1 MSGTWPAPSVVIRG
15 GTEPTVIETA
25 AVVAQAVALTARA
38 DLLAGAAV
46 GLRDARHGVEVTTAT
61 PTAFAGRLTPPH
73 LLGTA
78 PGGNLPPPLWSAE
91 VRAARAAVLD
101 ELDAA
106 ALLAEQRE
114 QGLRRL
120 AARLHQAVRVYDDAD
135 AAAAAAWSDTA
146 LVVAGRHYGLAGAGA
161 AGLGMIVAQGLA
173 GLAQSLLHGGPSL
186 GRLVTTGEAL
196 HPATVRALGRTI
208 GLLDP
213 DRPWYA
219 VPTVGNAA
227 AVLRASVQPLRQRFL
242 PDPEV
247 RRVDAAPYD
256 LPTPTDTRSA
266 LGAVAALG
274 STDSVLSVQRI
285 VKDDGTPTWV
295 VAIPGTQPGNLRT
308 VWNMT
313 SNYDLMSDDESQR
326 ARADSVRAVLDAMG
340 RSGIEPKDDVVLVG
354 HSQGGMVAATIAAA
368 TVGTYQVRHVV
379 TAGSPVGG
387 HGLPPGVRA
396 THLETSGEG
405 VSGLDGKPN
414 PATPERVTVTGT
426 VFAPGGGPPLD
437 VPHSVGYHQD
447 VLDAAVE
454 VGDRGLE
461 EHLADV
467 EHWLDG
473 EAEDPQVYEA
483 RLVPDPE
490 STFCIGELAVP
501 RPPWPPWPAPD
512 GVVTAPGPSLGS
524 PGPSLGTPGTS
535 GAAGGSGGTAG
546 SATTAGSGT
555 TGGPG
560 TPGGAG
566 TGGGDDDAR

>member
-1 MSGTWPAPSVVIRG
+1 VSGTWPAPSVVIRG

-25 AVVAQAVALTARA
+25 AVVAQAVALAGRA

-46 GLRDARHGVEVTTAT
+46 ALRDARHGVEVTTAT
-61 PTAFAGRLTPPH
+61 PTAFAGRLTPPD
-73 LLGTA
+73 LLRSASGW
-78 PGGNLPPPLWSAE
+78 NLPTTPFWSAE

-106 ALLAEQRE
+106 VLLAEQQER
-114 QGLRRL
+114 GLRRL

-135 AAAAAAWSDTA
+135 AAAAAGWSDTA
-146 LVVAGRHYGLAGAGA
+146 LVVAGRHYGLAGAGV

-173 GLAQSLLHGGPSL
+173 GLAQSLLHGGPAL

-208 GLLDP
+208 GMLDP

-227 AVLRASVQPLRQRFL
+227 AVLRASVQPLRDRFL

-285 VKDDGTPTWV
+285 VKDGGTPTWV

-340 RSGIEPKDDVVLVG
+340 QSGIEPKDDVVLVG

-387 HGLPPGVRA
+387 HDLPPGVRA

-473 EAEDPQVYEA
+473 EAEEPLVYEA

-490 STFCIGELAVP
+490 TTFCVGELAVP

-512 GVVTAPGPSLGS
+512 GVVTAPGPSLG
-524 PGPSLGTPGTS
+524 TPGTF
-535 GAAGGSGGTAG
+535 GTAGGSGTLGGT
-546 SATTAGSGT
+546 GT
-555 TGGPG
+555 L
-560 TPGGAG
+560 GGAG
-566 TGGGDDDAR
+566 TGGGEDDAR

>member
-1 MSGTWPAPSVVIRG
+1 MIRG
-15 GTEPTVIETA
+15 GTEPTVVETA
-25 AVVAQAVALTARA
+25 GVVAQAAVLAARA
-38 DLLAGAAV
+38 DLLAGAA
-46 GLRDARHGVEVTTAT
+46 GALRDARHAVELTTAT
-61 PTAFAGRLTPPH
+61 PTAFAGRLVPAEPLGAAAGANLTTTPF
-73 LLGTA
+73 
-78 PGGNLPPPLWSAE
+78 WSAE
-91 VRAARAAVLD
+91 VRGGGRAPPPPPPPPLLD
-101 ELDAA
+101 DLDAA
-106 ALLAEQRE
+106 ALLTGQEELRLRGLAE
-114 QGLRRL
+114 
-120 AARLHQAVRVYDDAD
+120 RLHQAVRVYDDAD
-135 AAAAAAWSDTA
+135 AAAAAGWSDTA

-173 GLAQSLLHGGPSL
+173 GLAQSLLHGGPAL

-208 GLLDP
+208 GMLDP

-227 AVLRASVQPLRQRFL
+227 AVLRASVQPLHDRFL

-285 VKDDGTPTWV
+285 VKDGGTPTWV

-326 ARADSVRAVLDAMG
+326 ARADSVRAVLDAMDQ
-340 RSGIEPKDDVVLVG
+340 SGIEPEDDVVLVG

-426 VFAPGGGPPLD
+426 VSAPGGGPPLD

-473 EAEDPQVYEA
+473 EAEDPLVYEA

-490 STFCIGELAVP
+490 TTFCVGELAVP

-512 GVVTAPGPSLGS
+512 GVVTAPGPSLGT
-524 PGPSLGTPGTS
+524 L
-535 GAAGGSGGTAG
+535 GGT
-546 SATTAGSGT
+546 GT
-555 TGGPG
+555 F
-560 TPGGAG
+560 GGAG
-566 TGGGDDDAR
+566 TGGGEDDAR

>member
-1 MSGTWPAPSVVIRG
+1 MSGPPPGPSVVIRG
-15 GTEPTVIETA
+15 GTEPTVVETA
-25 AVVAQAVALTARA
+25 GVVAQAAALAARA
-38 DLLAGAAV
+38 DLLTGGAGA
-46 GLRDARHGVEVTTAT
+46 LRDARHAVEVTTST
-61 PTAFAGRLTPPH
+61 PTAFAGRLVPADP
-73 LLGTA
+73 LGAA
-78 PGGNLPPPLWSAE
+78 PGASLTTTPFWSAE
-91 VRAARAAVLD
+91 VRAARAALLD
-101 ELDAA
+101 GLDAA
-106 ALLAEQRE
+106 VLLTGQEEQR
-114 QGLRRL
+114 LRRL
-120 AARLHQAVRVYDDAD
+120 AGRLHQAVRVYDAAD
-135 AAAAAAWSDTA
+135 AAAAAGWSDTT

-173 GLAQSLLHGGPSL
+173 GLAQSLLHGGPAL

-208 GLLDP
+208 GVLDP

-227 AVLRASVQPLRQRFL
+227 AVLRASVQPLRDRFL
-242 PDPEV
+242 PDPQV

-256 LPTPTDTRSA
+256 LPTPTGTRSA

-285 VKDDGTPTWV
+285 VKDGGTPTWI

-340 RSGIEPKDDVVLVG
+340 QSGIEPDDDVVLVG

-387 HGLPPGVRA
+387 HDLPPGVRA
-396 THLETSGEG
+396 THLETRGEG
-405 VSGLDGKPN
+405 VSVLAGFPN
-414 PATPERVTVTGT
+414 PATPERVTVTGILS
-426 VFAPGGGPPLD
+426 APGGGPPLD

-467 EHWLDG
+467 ERWLDG

-490 STFCIGELAVP
+490 KTFCVGELALP
-501 RPPWPPWPAPD
+501 RPPWPPGPAPD
-512 GVVTAPGPSLGS
+512 GVVTAPGASV
-524 PGPSLGTPGTS
+524 GTPGTS
-535 GAAGGSGGTAG
+535 GTAGGP
-546 SATTAGSGT
+546 GT
-555 TGGPG
+555 TGGSG
-560 TPGGAG
+560 TPGGGG
-566 TGGGDDDAR
+566 TGGGEDDAR

>member
-1 MSGTWPAPSVVIRG
+1 MSGSPPDPSVVIRG
-15 GTEPTVIETA
+15 GTEPTVVETA
-25 AVVAQAVALTARA
+25 GVVAQAAVLAARA
-38 DLLAGAAV
+38 DLLAGAA
-46 GLRDARHGVEVTTAT
+46 GALRDARHAVEVTTAT
-61 PTAFAGRLTPPH
+61 PTAYAGRLVPAEPLGAAAGANLTTTPF
-73 LLGTA
+73 
-78 PGGNLPPPLWSAE
+78 WSAE
-91 VRAARAAVLD
+91 VRAARAALLD
-101 ELDAA
+101 DLDAA
-106 ALLAEQRE
+106 ALLTGQEEQRLR
-114 QGLRRL
+114 GL
-120 AARLHQAVRVYDDAD
+120 AGRLHQAVRVYDDAD
-135 AAAAAAWSDTA
+135 AAAAAGWSDTA

-173 GLAQSLLHGGPSL
+173 GLAQSLLHGGPAL

-208 GLLDP
+208 GMLDP

-227 AVLRASVQPLRQRFL
+227 AVLRASVQPLRDRFL

-285 VKDDGTPTWV
+285 VKDGGTPTWV

-313 SNYDLMSDDESQR
+313 SNHDLMSDDESQR

-340 RSGIEPKDDVVLVG
+340 QSGIGPEDDVVLVG

-473 EAEDPQVYEA
+473 EAEDPLVYEA

-490 STFCIGELAVP
+490 TTFCVGELAVP
-501 RPPWPPWPAPD
+501 RPPWPPWQAPD
-512 GVVTAPGPSLGS
+512 GVVTAPGPSLGT

-535 GAAGGSGGTAG
+535 GTAGGSGTLGGT
-546 SATTAGSGT
+546 GT
-555 TGGPG
+555 L
-560 TPGGAG
+560 GGAG
-566 TGGGDDDAR
+566 AGGGEDDAR